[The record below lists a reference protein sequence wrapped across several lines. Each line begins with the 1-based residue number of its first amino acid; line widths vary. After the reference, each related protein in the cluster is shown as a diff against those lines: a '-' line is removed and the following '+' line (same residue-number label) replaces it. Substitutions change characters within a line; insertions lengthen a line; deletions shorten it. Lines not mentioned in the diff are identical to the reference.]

1 MPYIK
6 TIPLAEAS
14 GKLKEVYSA
23 SSGPSATAL
32 RTQPESR
39 AMIS

>member
-1 MPYIK
+1 MK
-6 TIPLAEAS
+6 TIPPAEAS

-23 SSGPSATAL
+23 SSGPSAIAL
-32 RTQPESR
+32 RTPPESS